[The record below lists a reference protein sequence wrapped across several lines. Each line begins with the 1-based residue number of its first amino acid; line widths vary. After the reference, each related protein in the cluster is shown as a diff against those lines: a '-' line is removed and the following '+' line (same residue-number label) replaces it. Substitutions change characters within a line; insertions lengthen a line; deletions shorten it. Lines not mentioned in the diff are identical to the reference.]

1 LTADER
7 TERRKERLARNE
19 ALFREVNERVE
30 EISGRAGLDTIDFIC
45 ECGDADC
52 TTAISLTQQ
61 EYEQVRDDPVLFAV
75 LPGHVIP
82 EVEDVVAESDR
93 FQVVRKH
100 AGEQQVARAT
110 DPRE

>member
-1 LTADER
+1 MSSDER
-7 TERRKERLARNE
+7 DEQRKLRLARNE

-30 EISGRAGLDTIDFIC
+30 EISERAGLDTIDFIC

-52 TTAISLTQQ
+52 TMPISLTGP
-61 EYEQVRDDPVLFAV
+61 EYEGIRSDPVLFAIV
-75 LPGHVIP
+75 PGHAIP
-82 EVEDVVAESDR
+82 EVEDVVTEGDR

-100 AGEQQVARAT
+100 AEEQQIARAT